1 MGLWSLELLW
11 KGRKE
16 AQTFDIFYL
25 QMSYTSSQL
34 ISQVPSCSIAS
45 LKKFNY
51 FPWVQYFIQISG
63 GILFSP
69 EEKIF
74 VWKLWVLVGS
84 KCRFKFF
91 SLYLLFFFFFAASQN
106 VAFILGGRIA
116 CGTLGKLW
124 LYAIFEI
131 CLGLLPRFELLKWV
145 KQTAHLGK
153 YQIPVSFFSACFFN
167 ITQYFKT
174 LFFCLQS
181 SWQIIWFSF
190 FV

>member
-1 MGLWSLELLW
+1 MTLLAFTSMGLWSLELLW

-91 SLYLLFFFFFAASQN
+91 SLYLLFFFFCCFAKCCFYIGGEDRLWNTRKIVALCNFWNLFGTSASLR
-106 VAFILGGRIA
+106 AF
-116 CGTLGKLW
+116 
-124 LYAIFEI
+124 EM
-131 CLGLLPRFELLKWV
+131 
-145 KQTAHLGK
+145 
-153 YQIPVSFFSACFFN
+153 S
-167 ITQYFKT
+167 KT
-174 LFFCLQS
+174 NCS
-181 SWQIIWFSF
+181 SW
-190 FV
+190 